1 MEKLCVTEKELLNG
15 RRVRISIS
23 LNRII
28 YDYLKKLIKEEEIVD
43 DKGNP
48 YRISW
53 LIEDVLVWVF
63 SNEKRLEQF
72 LDETYEEV

>member
-1 MEKLCVTEKELLNG
+1 MEKLQVTEEELLNG
-15 RRVRISIS
+15 KRVKFSIS

-28 YDYLKKLIKEEEIVD
+28 YDYLKKLIKEEGIID

-72 LDETYEEV
+72 LDETYEEA

>member
-1 MEKLCVTEKELLNG
+1 MEKLRITEKELLNG

-28 YDYLKKLIKEEEIVD
+28 YDYLKKLKEEIVD

-72 LDETYEEV
+72 LDENYGEA